1 MDGFIQSLTSVWQF
15 ADLLVYAV
23 GWIVT
28 ALFVLGGIIT
38 VIAWARGIA
47 RPLWR
52 LGLGLSRREVYIV
65 ASSENCNSLSELLHK
80 SSLFNRKNIRL
91 VTSANDAKDLTSANL
106 ILLQVNGSPVSI
118 EEVLQYKRPEAAL
131 VIYAKPNE
139 ITNWAAL
146 DAHRNISVTNLRGR
160 LMTDLLNALM
170 TTGYEK
176 N

>member
-1 MDGFIQSLTSVWQF
+1 MNNFFQTLTSFWQL
-15 ADLLVYAV
+15 ADLLIYVI

-28 ALFVLGGIIT
+28 ALLVLGGVMT
-38 VIAWARGIA
+38 AIAWARGIA

-80 SSLFNRKNIRL
+80 SSLFNQKNIRL
-91 VTSANDAKDLTSANL
+91 VTSANDAKDLASANL
-106 ILLQVNGSPVSI
+106 ILLQLHDSPVSV
-118 EEVLQYKRPEAAL
+118 EEVLQNKRPEAAL

-139 ITNWAAL
+139 ITNWATL